1 MSRQGWRSNRHDGH
15 SFRGPVADLITAWD
29 KLGAHIRETA
39 LTGSIQSTLYWDQ
52 NTRMPRSGSAWRG
65 EQLTL
70 LAGQLHAR
78 QSSPAYAELVAEA
91 RQIWAAGERC
101 LEQGRNLDL
110 LEQDLRRQQSLD
122 PALVSALATAKAD
135 GYSRWQQARQD
146 SDFSLFAP
154 ALQTLIDLRQEQAR
168 QLAEP
173 RSCWET
179 LAQPFEPDLTLDR
192 LMQLFAP
199 LRERLPQL
207 VA

>member
-1 MSRQGWRSNRHDGH
+1 M
-15 SFRGPVADLITAWD
+15 ADLITAWD

-52 NTRMPRSGSAWRG
+52 NTRLPRSGSAWRG

-91 RQIWAAGERC
+91 RQTWADGERC

-122 PALVSALATAKAD
+122 PALVL
-135 GYSRWQQARQD
+135 
-146 SDFSLFAP
+146 SL
-154 ALQTLIDLRQEQAR
+154 IHIS
-168 QLAEP
+168 EP
-173 RSCWET
+173 TR
-179 LAQPFEPDLTLDR
+179 PY
-192 LMQLFAP
+192 
-199 LRERLPQL
+199 
-207 VA
+207 

>member
-1 MSRQGWRSNRHDGH
+1 M
-15 SFRGPVADLITAWD
+15 ADLITAWD

-65 EQLTL
+65 EQLSL
-70 LAGQLHAR
+70 LASQLHAR
-78 QSSPAYAELVAEA
+78 QSSPAYAELIAEA
-91 RQIWAAGERC
+91 RQAWSVGERC

-110 LEQDLRRQQSLD
+110 LEQDLHRQQSLD

-154 ALQTLIDLRQEQAR
+154 AL
-168 QLAEP
+168 
-173 RSCWET
+173 
-179 LAQPFEPDLTLDR
+179 
-192 LMQLFAP
+192 
-199 LRERLPQL
+199 
-207 VA
+207 